1 MPKVAQLADHGV
13 AADHLVAGMWKL
25 VELQELKK
33 GWATVTME
41 ADEVF
46 DQDCDVLKTETERT
60 VSRLSLSLSLSLS
73 HTHTH
78 TPTRMHTNTHT
89 HIYIG

>member
-46 DQDCDVLKTETERT
+46 DQDCDVLKTEVERT
-60 VSRLSLSLSLSLS
+60 ISRFSLSLSLS

-78 TPTRMHTNTHT
+78 QHACTQTHTHT
-89 HIYIG
+89 HI